1 MCDLDLFDS
10 CGACSWWQTR
20 NQRTVK
26 ETQTSMP
33 TISSVC
39 GVMETGDAAGP
50 RERDTDMEEEDALRL
65 VDVTSRIRQFQQ
77 TIRRLAEWAGPR
89 PPQRLGRRGG
99 AGHSSHAPAADGK
112 SSKERR
118 SKSLGSLVEVPK
130 ASPRPSTSKPAPGH
144 DEGDPEEREQEG
156 GRVLPSVRLLT
167 LQFSTCSTAVPRLL
181 QTRLQPP
188 AEQEIHSITAR
199 SLSRHFR
206 SRTCHVSR
214 GVTVAN
220 YS

>member
-1 MCDLDLFDS
+1 
-10 CGACSWWQTR
+10 
-20 NQRTVK
+20 
-26 ETQTSMP
+26 MP
-33 TISSVC
+33 MISSVC
-39 GVMETGDAAGP
+39 GVMETGDAAEP
-50 RERDTDMEEEDALRL
+50 RQRDTDMEEEDELRL

-99 AGHSSHAPAADGK
+99 AGHSSHAPAAEGR

-118 SKSLGSLVEVPK
+118 SKSLSSLEVPT
-130 ASPRPSTSKPAPGH
+130 ASPRTSTSKPAPGH
-144 DEGDPEEREQEG
+144 EEEDPSEQEQEG

-206 SRTCHVSR
+206 WHTCHVSR

>member
-1 MCDLDLFDS
+1 
-10 CGACSWWQTR
+10 
-20 NQRTVK
+20 
-26 ETQTSMP
+26 MP
-33 TISSVC
+33 MISSVC
-39 GVMETGDAAGP
+39 GVMETGDAAEP
-50 RERDTDMEEEDALRL
+50 RQRNTEAEQEEEDELRL

-99 AGHSSHAPAADGK
+99 AVHSSHAPAAEGR

-118 SKSLGSLVEVPK
+118 SKSLSSLEVPT
-130 ASPRPSTSKPAPGH
+130 ASPRTSTSKPAPGH
-144 DEGDPEEREQEG
+144 EEEDPEEQQQEG

-206 SRTCHVSR
+206 SHTPHVTCHVE
-214 GVTVAN
+214 
-220 YS
+220 

>member
-1 MCDLDLFDS
+1 
-10 CGACSWWQTR
+10 
-20 NQRTVK
+20 
-26 ETQTSMP
+26 MP
-33 TISSVC
+33 MISSVC
-39 GVMETGDAAGP
+39 GVMETGDAAEP
-50 RERDTDMEEEDALRL
+50 RQRDADMEEEDELRL

-99 AGHSSHAPAADGK
+99 AGHSSHAPAAEGR

-118 SKSLGSLVEVPK
+118 SKSMSSLEVPT
-130 ASPRPSTSKPAPGH
+130 ASPRTSTSKPDPGH
-144 DEGDPEEREQEG
+144 EEEEQEG

-181 QTRLQPP
+181 QTRLQP

-206 SRTCHVSR
+206 
-214 GVTVAN
+214 
-220 YS
+220 

>member
-1 MCDLDLFDS
+1 
-10 CGACSWWQTR
+10 
-20 NQRTVK
+20 
-26 ETQTSMP
+26 MP
-33 TISSVC
+33 MISSVC
-39 GVMETGDAAGP
+39 GVMETGDAAEP
-50 RERDTDMEEEDALRL
+50 RQRDTDMEEEDELRL

-99 AGHSSHAPAADGK
+99 AGHSSHAPAAEGR

-118 SKSLGSLVEVPK
+118 SKSMSSLEVPT
-130 ASPRPSTSKPAPGH
+130 ASPRTSTSKPAPGH
-144 DEGDPEEREQEG
+144 EEEEPEEQEG

-206 SRTCHVSR
+206 SHTPHVTCHVE
-214 GVTVAN
+214 
-220 YS
+220 

>member
-1 MCDLDLFDS
+1 MNDLDLFDS
-10 CGACSWWQTR
+10 CGASSWWQTR

-33 TISSVC
+33 MISSVC
-39 GVMETGDAAGP
+39 GVMETGDAAEP
-50 RERDTDMEEEDALRL
+50 RQRDADMEEEDELRL

-89 PPQRLGRRGG
+89 PPQRPGRRGG
-99 AGHSSHAPAADGK
+99 AGHSSHAPAAEGR

-118 SKSLGSLVEVPK
+118 SKSMSSLEVPT

-144 DEGDPEEREQEG
+144 EEEDPEEQQQEG

-181 QTRLQPP
+181 QTRLQP

-206 SRTCHVSR
+206 SLMSRVTYHVSP
-214 GVTVAN
+214 
-220 YS
+220 

>member
-1 MCDLDLFDS
+1 MNDLDLFDS
-10 CGACSWWQTR
+10 CGASSWWQTR

-33 TISSVC
+33 MISSVC
-39 GVMETGDAAGP
+39 GVMETGDAAEP
-50 RERDTDMEEEDALRL
+50 RQRDTDMEEEDELRL

-77 TIRRLAEWAGPR
+77 TIRGLAEWAGPR
-89 PPQRLGRRGG
+89 PPQRPGRRGG
-99 AGHSSHAPAADGK
+99 AGHSSHAPAAEGR

-118 SKSLGSLVEVPK
+118 SKSLSSLETPT
-130 ASPRPSTSKPAPGH
+130 ASPRTSTSKPAPGH
-144 DEGDPEEREQEG
+144 EEEEQEQEG

-206 SRTCHVSR
+206 WHTCHVSR
-214 GVTVAN
+214 VTW
-220 YS
+220 SDSG

>member
-1 MCDLDLFDS
+1 MNDLDLFDS
-10 CGACSWWQTR
+10 CGASSWWQTR

-33 TISSVC
+33 MISSVC
-39 GVMETGDAAGP
+39 GVMETGDAAEP
-50 RERDTDMEEEDALRL
+50 RQRDTDMEEEDELRL

-89 PPQRLGRRGG
+89 PPLRLGRRGE
-99 AGHSSHAPAADGK
+99 AVHSSHAPAAEGR

-118 SKSLGSLVEVPK
+118 SKSMSSLEVPT
-130 ASPRPSTSKPAPGH
+130 ASPRTSTSKPAPGH
-144 DEGDPEEREQEG
+144 EEEDPEEQEQEG

-206 SRTCHVSR
+206 SHMPHVTCHVE
-214 GVTVAN
+214 
-220 YS
+220 

>member
-1 MCDLDLFDS
+1 
-10 CGACSWWQTR
+10 
-20 NQRTVK
+20 
-26 ETQTSMP
+26 MP

-39 GVMETGDAAGP
+39 GAMETGDAAGP

-89 PPQRLGRRGG
+89 PGR

-130 ASPRPSTSKPAPGH
+130 ASPRPRTSKPAPGH
-144 DEGDPEEREQEG
+144 EEDPEELEQEG

-206 SRTCHVSR
+206 SRTCHMSR

>member
-1 MCDLDLFDS
+1 
-10 CGACSWWQTR
+10 
-20 NQRTVK
+20 
-26 ETQTSMP
+26 MP
-33 TISSVC
+33 MISSVC
-39 GVMETGDAAGP
+39 GVMETGDAAEP
-50 RERDTDMEEEDALRL
+50 RQRDTDMEEEDELRL

-99 AGHSSHAPAADGK
+99 AGHAPAAEGR

-118 SKSLGSLVEVPK
+118 SKSMSSLEVPT
-130 ASPRPSTSKPAPGH
+130 ASPRTSTSKPAPGH
-144 DEGDPEEREQEG
+144 EQEEQEG

-181 QTRLQPP
+181 QTRLQP

-206 SRTCHVSR
+206 
-214 GVTVAN
+214 
-220 YS
+220 